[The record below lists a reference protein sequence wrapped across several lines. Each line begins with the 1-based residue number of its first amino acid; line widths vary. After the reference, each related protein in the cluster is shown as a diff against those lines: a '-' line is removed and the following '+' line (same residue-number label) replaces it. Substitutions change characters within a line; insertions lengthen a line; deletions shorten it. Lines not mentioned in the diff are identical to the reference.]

1 MAGQVKE
8 GSRAPQ
14 RAGAPGDWEAGR
26 AELKKGQRTKT
37 WKLTRDSMMDP
48 RIQRE
53 LGRSLNPLSPEENR
67 ITRKRLWM
75 MTGFGFQA
83 GCQVFP

>member
-8 GSRAPQ
+8 GSRPPQ
-14 RAGAPGDWEAGR
+14 WAGAPGDWEAVG
-26 AELKKGQRTKT
+26 AELKRGQRTKT

-53 LGRSLNPLSPEENR
+53 LGRSLNLLSPEENR
-67 ITRKRLWM
+67 ITRKRLWTM
-75 MTGFGFQA
+75 AGFRFQA
-83 GCQVFP
+83 GC